1 MAATTR
7 SDRTIAKGVSDATPR
22 GSSERRGR
30 KFAQYTFTIVPLRLE
45 ESMKIAFI
53 GTGTMGQP
61 MLANLVKKG
70 FQAIAYDT
78 APAALSAAERLGAER
93 TGSAAQAAAAGELV
107 ITMLPSSA
115 NVEAAYLGAGGII
128 EGVAAGRL
136 CVDMST
142 IDPGTSR
149 RVAARLKE
157 RGIRFL
163 DAPVSGGVGGAAAG
177 TLAIMVG
184 GDAADLAEA
193 RPVLAAMGSNIIHV
207 GAVGAGEV
215 AKLCNNLISGTVAVA
230 VSEAF
235 RIGEAFGVD
244 LQILTSV
251 IAKSSGA
258 TWVMEHMHPV
268 PGIVESAASSRQ
280 YVPGFMTDL
289 MAKDLGLAV
298 SAARE
303 KRVPV
308 VVAPAAQQLYRIA
321 SSHGLGRED
330 FSSVYK
336 FLKPS
341 SDDAPV

>member
-1 MAATTR
+1 
-7 SDRTIAKGVSDATPR
+7 
-22 GSSERRGR
+22 
-30 KFAQYTFTIVPLRLE
+30 
-45 ESMKIAFI
+45 MKVGFI

-70 FQAIAYDT
+70 FEVVAYDVV
-78 APAALSAAERLGAER
+78 PAALDAAARLGAAR
-93 TGSAAQAAAAGELV
+93 AGSIREAAADSDLV

-115 NVEAAYLGAGGII
+115 NVEAVYLSADGII
-128 EGVAAGRL
+128 EGAEPGRL

-142 IDPGTSR
+142 IDPGTSQ
-149 RVAARLKE
+149 RVAAQLNE
-157 RGIRFL
+157 RRIRFL

-184 GDAADLAEA
+184 GDARDLEEA
-193 RPVLAAMGSNIIHV
+193 RPALAAMGGNIIHV

-215 AKLCNNLISGTVAVA
+215 AKLCNNLISGSALIAVA
-230 VSEAF
+230 EAF

-244 LQILTSV
+244 PQILTNV
-251 IAKSSGA
+251 IAKSSGG

-268 PGIVESAASSRQ
+268 PGIVDSAASSRQ
-280 YVPGFMTDL
+280 YAPGFMTDL
-289 MAKDLGLAV
+289 MAKDLALAV
-298 SAARE
+298 NAARE

-308 VVAPAAQQLYRIA
+308 AVAAAAQQLYRMA

-330 FSSVYK
+330 FSAVYK

>member
-1 MAATTR
+1 MR
-7 SDRTIAKGVSDATPR
+7 IG
-22 GSSERRGR
+22 
-30 KFAQYTFTIVPLRLE
+30 
-45 ESMKIAFI
+45 FI

-61 MLANLVKKG
+61 MLANLVKKR
-70 FQAIAYDT
+70 FAVT
-78 APAALSAAERLGAER
+78 AFDLVPAALEAAVRLGAER
-93 TGSAAQAAAAGELV
+93 AGSAGEAAANCELV

-115 NVEAAYLGAGGII
+115 NVEAVYLGSGGIA
-128 EGVAAGRL
+128 ENAARGRL

-142 IDPGTSR
+142 IDPGTSQ

-163 DAPVSGGVGGAAAG
+163 DAPVSGGVGGATAG

-184 GDAADLAEA
+184 GDAGDLEEA
-193 RPVLAAMGSNIIHV
+193 RPALAAMGSNIIHV
-207 GAVGAGEV
+207 GDVGAGEV
-215 AKLCNNLISGTVAVA
+215 AKLCNNLISGSALIAVA
-230 VSEAF
+230 EAF
-235 RIGEAFGVD
+235 RIAEAFGVD
-244 LQILTSV
+244 PQILSSV

-268 PGIVESAASSRQ
+268 PGIVDSAASSRQ
-280 YVPGFMTDL
+280 YAPGFMTDL
-289 MAKDLGLAV
+289 MAKDLALAV
-298 SAARE
+298 NAARE

-308 VVAPAAQQLYRIA
+308 VVAPAAQQLYRLA

-341 SDDAPV
+341 NDDAPV

>member
-1 MAATTR
+1 
-7 SDRTIAKGVSDATPR
+7 
-22 GSSERRGR
+22 
-30 KFAQYTFTIVPLRLE
+30 
-45 ESMKIAFI
+45 MKIGFI

-70 FQAIAYDT
+70 FQVVAWDVVPVALE
-78 APAALSAAERLGAER
+78 AAAKLGAARAGSIRETAAECD
-93 TGSAAQAAAAGELV
+93 LV

-115 NVEAAYLGAGGII
+115 NVETAYLGDSGII
-128 EGVAAGRL
+128 EGAEPGRL

-142 IDPGTSR
+142 IDPGTSQ

-157 RGIRFL
+157 RRLRFL
-163 DAPVSGGVGGAAAG
+163 DAPVSGGVGGATAG

-184 GDAADLAEA
+184 GAAEDLEEA
-193 RPVLAAMGSNIIHV
+193 RPALAAMGANIIHV
-207 GAVGAGEV
+207 DAVGSGEV
-215 AKLCNNLISGTVAVA
+215 AKLCNNLISGSALIAVA
-230 VSEAF
+230 EAF

-244 LQILTSV
+244 PQILTNV

-268 PGIVESAASSRQ
+268 PGIVDGAASSRQ
-280 YVPGFMTDL
+280 YAPGFMTDL

-308 VVAPAAQQLYRIA
+308 VVAPAAQQLYRMA

>member
-1 MAATTR
+1 
-7 SDRTIAKGVSDATPR
+7 
-22 GSSERRGR
+22 
-30 KFAQYTFTIVPLRLE
+30 
-45 ESMKIAFI
+45 MKIGFI

-61 MLANLVKKG
+61 MLSNLVEKG
-70 FQAIAYDT
+70 FEVVAFDVV
-78 APAALSAAERLGAER
+78 PAALEAAVALGATR
-93 TGSAAQAAAAGELV
+93 SGSVGQAAANCDLV

-115 NVEAAYLGAGGII
+115 NVEAVYLGSGGIV
-128 EGVAAGRL
+128 GSASQGRL

-142 IDPGTSR
+142 IDPGTSQ
-149 RVAARLKE
+149 RVAARLQE
-157 RGIRFL
+157 RGMRFL
-163 DAPVSGGVGGAAAG
+163 DAPVSGGVGGAVAG

-184 GDAADLAEA
+184 GDAGDLEEA

-207 GAVGAGEV
+207 GDVGAGEV
-215 AKLCNNLISGTVAVA
+215 AKLCNNLISGSALIAVA
-230 VSEAF
+230 EAF

-244 LQILTSV
+244 PQILTRV

-268 PGIVESAASSRQ
+268 PGIVDSAASSRQ
-280 YVPGFMTDL
+280 YAPGFMTDL

-308 VVAPAAQQLYRIA
+308 VVAPAAQQLYRMA